1 MISSKKYYWTEASV
15 KALVARLVS
24 IAKDSVSK
32 DKIDSIIATWMES
45 NGSTS
50 LAQLAISE
58 GIAMSDE
65 LIVIVNDEAKKVSL
79 ERCKQMI
86 CPSMDKLDIQAILN
100 KEGD

>member
-32 DKIDSIIATWMES
+32 DKIDSIIASWIES

-65 LIVIVNDEAKKVSL
+65 LIVIINDEAKKVSL
-79 ERCKQMI
+79 ERCKQTI
-86 CPSMDKLDIQAILN
+86 CPSIDALELERILD
-100 KEGD
+100 